1 MVIKLQKKS
10 IEDLNK
16 KFKVEKVAMIDKK
29 EVKEESKKVEAP
41 KPEIKA

>member
-16 KFKVEKVAMIDKK
+16 KVKDDKSMIAKK
-29 EVKEESKKVEAP
+29 EVKEEKKKVEAT
-41 KPEIKA
+41 KPEIKT